1 MTSPPVAARS
11 RQEFLIA
18 LGLAAGP
25 VVALGFTRF
34 AYALLLPA
42 MREQLH
48 WSYAAAGGMNTANA
62 LGYIIGAGT
71 AAWWSRRFGA
81 RAAFTWGIL
90 ISAVTLLGSAA
101 TGNIAALAAAAA
113 ATRAP
118 RSQASAWASRPRP

>member
-1 MTSPPVAARS
+1 MTSSPPVAARP
-11 RQEFLIA
+11 REEFLIA

-48 WSYAAAGGMNTANA
+48 WTYAAAGGMNTANA
-62 LGYIIGAGT
+62 LGYITGAGT

-90 ISAVTLLGSAA
+90 ISAIALLGCAV
-101 TGNIAALAAAAA
+101 TGNGAMLAA
-113 ATRAP
+113 
-118 RSQASAWASRPRP
+118 SASPVA